1 MGAKSSKKNIVADTM
16 VEDDSES
23 YNLINIHT
31 PNAGMGIS
39 ILCVLVGVVCVY
51 RLYRCMVRANG
62 RPSKTGA
69 RGRGFP
75 VLPDTAVDMVNHI
88 GHAMPTQGVVVR
100 GGDARNSYWTPKEDP
115 CMTCLEDA
123 WTEHGHRRTRAR
135 FGQPDLVGA
144 ANPMGVYGGPSPEE
158 SPPPRLRARW
168 PGGREES
175 PPPRSRARARARS
188 VESF

>member
-31 PNAGMGIS
+31 PTAGMGIS

-51 RLYRCMVRANG
+51 RLYRCMVRADC

-69 RGRGFP
+69 RGRRFP

-135 FGQPDLVGA
+135 FGQPDLVHQS
-144 ANPMGVYGGPSPEE
+144 VGPSVC
-158 SPPPRLRARW
+158 
-168 PGGREES
+168 
-175 PPPRSRARARARS
+175 RS
-188 VESF
+188 VGWSVGLSEAFIVLYRAKITVPQNLGKECL